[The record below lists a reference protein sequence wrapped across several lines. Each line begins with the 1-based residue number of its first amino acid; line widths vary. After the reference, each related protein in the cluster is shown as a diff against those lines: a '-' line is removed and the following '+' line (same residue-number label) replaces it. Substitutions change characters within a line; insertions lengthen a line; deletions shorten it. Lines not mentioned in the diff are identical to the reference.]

1 MGSLVPD
8 VQKIA
13 VLRANSLGD
22 FVFCLPALAA
32 LRTAYPAAEIVLLAR
47 AWHAQLLAHRP
58 GPVDRVLV
66 MPENALGDQHGVER
80 AAPELVQS
88 FLDDAR
94 AEHFDLALQLH
105 GGGRNSNPVVL
116 QLGARITAGLATDD
130 APRLD
135 RTVPYVYFQNE
146 VLRYLEVVRRV
157 GAVTEALE
165 PCLTVTPADRAE
177 ASRLLPA
184 SARRLVALHPGAT
197 DPRRR
202 WAPAAFARVGG
213 ALLQQDVDVIVTGG
227 RAEEELAQ
235 SVLDQLP
242 AGARNLC
249 GQLSLGGLVGAL
261 AACDVVVAN
270 DTGPLHLAG
279 AVGTSTVGIYWCGNL
294 INGGPLFRTRH
305 RPFAS
310 WQMTCSVCG
319 ANTITGRCRHEVSFV
334 DEVAVEDV
342 LLATRQL
349 LDERAC
355 S

>member
-1 MGSLVPD
+1 MGSLVPG
-8 VQKIA
+8 VRKIA

-22 FVFCLPALAA
+22 FIFCLPALAA
-32 LRTAYPAAEIVLLAR
+32 LRAAYPAAEIVLLAR

-80 AAPELVQS
+80 AAPERLAS
-88 FLDDAR
+88 FLDEAR

-116 QLGARITAGLATDD
+116 QLGARVTAGLATDD

-157 GAVTEALE
+157 GAVSKALE
-165 PCLTVTPADRAE
+165 PCLAVTAADREE

-184 SARRLVALHPGAT
+184 SSARLVALHPGAT

-202 WAPAAFARVGG
+202 WSPAAFARVGR
-213 ALLQQDVDVIVTGG
+213 ALLEQDVDLIVTGG
-227 RAEEELAQ
+227 PDEQELARC
-235 SVLDQLP
+235 VLDQMP
-242 AGARNLC
+242 NGARNLC

-270 DTGPLHLAG
+270 DTGPLHLAA

-310 WQMTCSVCG
+310 WRLTCNVCG
-319 ANTITGRCRHEVSFV
+319 ANTITFRCAHEVSFV
-334 DEVAVEDV
+334 DEVPVDDV

-349 LDERAC
+349 LADRAGA
-355 S
+355 